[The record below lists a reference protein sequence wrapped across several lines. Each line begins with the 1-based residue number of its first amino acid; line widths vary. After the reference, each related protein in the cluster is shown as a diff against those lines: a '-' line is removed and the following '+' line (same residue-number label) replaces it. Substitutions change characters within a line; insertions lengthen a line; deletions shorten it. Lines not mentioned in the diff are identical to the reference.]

1 MPFVKWTIEPVHVSR
16 TPLPHNKDINDELEA
31 VVDLTLVGLLRQLA
45 SLVDVAQRVFVD
57 VGSEFK
63 LVYKRTEILRNK
75 IEQCVQ
81 IVETLNAK
89 AVAIPVADVSSVSQL
104 KDQFTTTYQI
114 DCELFTTD
122 TRPIWVQ
129 NLYNVAAATPVPILR
144 STDHYRGDG
153 RTGSKIFLCMPVL
166 GDDHKKYDLE
176 IETRRPASMF
186 VSRDW
191 QDEEDVSVSSNDIKP
206 SNHASTTLEMN
217 RLPSPEE
224 RAHALSTDYPSSVVP
239 IDVTEVGFTRMATF
253 RRSLIHADFVIKR
266 KKKRRNKR
274 RNTISEGS
282 SKELQEVLQQSS
294 EKQENYIDSSCQTED
309 EGTFCKSSKI
319 SVLKKSFKKERT
331 SPKEENN
338 NVPAKEEPAIRK
350 KDRWSGLYE
359 SMELKLTKDWKLGK
373 RSKKSGEAASSDKD
387 SESFPNKKGSGKG
400 KGKGFLPIST
410 LSAAMTVAVRL
421 RETSRPGEKRPE
433 EGQSSSG
440 NWSGSSSTRASVD
453 LEQQRSLVLV
463 GRTNTPSESSVG
475 KDSVLSETPQDTDGR
490 SQDGNLTGY
499 TSDTSA
505 AATAA
510 TAPSSW
516 RPAISRKLG
525 VQNTEAW
532 LKASTLRPYYFSDCN
547 GTPPWIQ
554 SPKLKHCHVAG
565 RENVDD
571 GECSV
576 YSVDTD
582 GYFTSM
588 HTDSGLK
595 SQYGYSGR
603 NAESRAE
610 ESLIYMKRGHSQSS
624 VSTVGDG
631 SLNSLLSKTA
641 TELSSNSSTLT
652 KQKKCPPPP
661 PPRLFSTLSSQVNH
675 LEPAD
680 GHTRKT
686 KIVPDKKN
694 ITINSD
700 VSASESDQDARER
713 LWKKT
718 AINSNSYPSMCAVSP
733 DVSEDEQNKTRT
745 NFKETGKSKK
755 GLEKNM
761 YVSNETQTPE
771 EIDSLIINMYGDQ
784 TPIKSNFM
792 KVVGSH
798 DNHSVHLLSP
808 SFCERSLK
816 FSSFSS
822 VELSP
827 RHTPENSNSY
837 NTIPNTAESFTSKIF
852 SSKSSLEV
860 PDKYAHQIR
869 VTPIPRNSEE
879 THTESNFPATSF
891 CCSPPTNVPAY
902 SSNSKLLA
910 QTINPKGSSSYTSQ
924 FSVSSDHFDR
934 ESKKNVTQEHTS
946 TLSNSIKCGS
956 DNSNTSTPAV
966 PPSANRPVARVTL
979 DPDGK
984 VIFSSNSLGRLRDG
998 HPMKYVEPQSPT
1010 LSNRRGYSTL
1020 PVKQTSLPV
1029 TSQNGSVKI
1038 LKDYNTLIPA
1048 SSPLESANSSRCS
1061 TPCSVVSLPDFG
1073 AHWHSV
1079 QQQKPSFSDS
1089 SYNTR
1094 YKITRSNSTTPVLQN
1109 RQTFITMNSGA
1120 TYQDIRTGFQ
1130 NSQSAAVSTGLQN
1143 GKNSKRIDGN
1153 KADHSTF
1160 ESIRGYYRSRSA
1172 EKQNHQFDSRLNKPQ
1187 MKHIQNLDFQTLYE
1201 GSTQTR
1207 NDHHLSEKSQYENQ
1221 YVSPVSSHLTT
1232 AISVQNPIGVFTNCE
1247 KDRTFM
1253 PFIQGL
1259 DVIRSPKSPGYCTT
1273 KSLPCETE
1281 NLVQQSSLHNFASS
1295 NEVLHVE
1302 PSPEKSSLKSS
1313 TVGLS
1318 PGSEYKKTMSPAEL
1332 YAVIHSSKKKHNIK
1346 SDVDTSSPYSSGS
1359 NSPCSRPLTPTRS
1372 VLAETGFL
1380 GRRYSQSA
1388 GDRRS
1393 WAGME
1398 NTSPFCAGD
1407 RRSLATDRLG
1417 PRRPT
1422 SMHDFKMLLLQT
1434 RSSTQVGSERKSAAE
1449 LLKVSTP
1456 QRSPNSTSPKSA
1468 PTSPNSISPTQEA
1481 HSYQQPNINGHSTVP
1496 LKRGSRARSSLQ
1508 PRYDLLYPPIIEDCS
1523 EENECLMDYQTKS
1536 MTVSTRSQTLN
1547 GVDSPQDMQNG
1558 SWKDCKIEARRPAAS
1573 TWV

>member
-1 MPFVKWTIEPVHVSR
+1 M
-16 TPLPHNKDINDELEA
+16 
-31 VVDLTLVGLLRQLA
+31 Q
-45 SLVDVAQRVFVD
+45 Q
-57 VGSEFK
+57 
-63 LVYKRTEILRNK
+63 
-75 IEQCVQ
+75 
-81 IVETLNAK
+81 
-89 AVAIPVADVSSVSQL
+89 
-104 KDQFTTTYQI
+104 
-114 DCELFTTD
+114 
-122 TRPIWVQ
+122 VQ
-129 NLYNVAAATPVPILR
+129 NY
-144 STDHYRGDG
+144 
-153 RTGSKIFLCMPVL
+153 
-166 GDDHKKYDLE
+166 
-176 IETRRPASMF
+176 IEAPASMF
-186 VSRDW
+186 VTREW
-191 QDEEDVSVSSNDIKP
+191 QDEEDFSVSSTDVKP
-206 SNHASTTLEMN
+206 RNHASTSLEMN

-224 RAHALSTDYPSSVVP
+224 RAHALSIDYPSSVVP

-294 EKQENYIDSSCQTED
+294 EKQQENYIDSSCQTED

-319 SVLKKSFKKERT
+319 SVLKKSFKKERS

-338 NVPAKEEPAIRK
+338 NVPAKEEPAPRK

-359 SMELKLTKDWKLGK
+359 SMELKLTKDWRLGK
-373 RSKKSGEAASSDKD
+373 KSKKSGEVDSSDKD
-387 SESFPNKKGSGKG
+387 SETFPNKKGLGKG

-453 LEQQRSLVLV
+453 LEQQRTLVHV

-510 TAPSSW
+510 TVPSSW
-516 RPAISRKLG
+516 RPANSRRLG

-532 LKASTLRPYYFSDCN
+532 LKASTLRPENYFSDSN

-554 SPKLKHCHVAG
+554 SPKLKHCHIPG

-595 SQYGYSGR
+595 SQYEYGYSGED
-603 NAESRAE
+603 AESRAND
-610 ESLIYMKRGHSQSS
+610 SFIYLKRRHSQSS

-661 PPRLFSTLSSQVNH
+661 PPRLFSTLSSQVNNSQ
-675 LEPAD
+675 PAD
-680 GHTRKT
+680 SQDRIT
-686 KIVPDKKN
+686 KIVPDKKYT
-694 ITINSD
+694 TINSD
-700 VSASESDQDARER
+700 VSASESDQDAGER

-718 AINSNSYPSMCAVSP
+718 AINSSSYPSMCAVSP
-733 DVSEDEQNKTRT
+733 DISEDEQNKARM
-745 NFKETGKSKK
+745 NFKEMGKSKK
-755 GLEKNM
+755 GSEKSVKNM
-761 YVSNETQTPE
+761 YASNETQTPE
-771 EIDSLIINMYGDQ
+771 EIDSSIINMYGDQ

-792 KVVGSH
+792 KVVGNH
-798 DNHSVHLLSP
+798 DNHSVRLLSP

-827 RHTPENSNSY
+827 RHTPQSSNSY
-837 NTIPNTAESFTSKIF
+837 NIIPNTAESFASKIF
-852 SSKSSLEV
+852 SNKSSPEV

-891 CCSPPTNVPAY
+891 CCSPPASTPAY

-910 QTINPKGSSSYTSQ
+910 RTSSPKGSSSCSSQ
-924 FSVSSDHFDR
+924 FSVSPDHIGK
-934 ESKKNVTQEHTS
+934 ESNKNVTHGPTS
-946 TLSNSIKCGS
+946 LLTNSTKRGS
-956 DNSNTSTPAV
+956 GNSNTSTPAL
-966 PPSANRPVARVTL
+966 PPSANRPVAHVTL

-1020 PVKQTSLPV
+1020 PVRQTSLPV
-1029 TSQNGSVKI
+1029 TPQNGAVKI
-1038 LKDYNTLIPA
+1038 LQEYNTLIPA

-1073 AHWHSV
+1073 AHWHSIQKNTFLPV
-1079 QQQKPSFSDS
+1079 SKPSTSDS
-1089 SYNTR
+1089 SYSTL
-1094 YKITRSNSTTPVLQN
+1094 YKITRPHSTTPILQN
-1109 RQTFITMNSGA
+1109 RQAFIRTNSGT
-1120 TYQDIRTGFQ
+1120 TYQDRRTGFQ
-1130 NSQSAAVSTGLQN
+1130 NSQSVPIPTELQN
-1143 GKNSKRIDGN
+1143 GKNSNLMDEN
-1153 KADHSTF
+1153 KPDHS
-1160 ESIRGYYRSRSA
+1160 IVRPIKVCYGSRSD
-1172 EKQNHQFDSRLNKPQ
+1172 EKRNHQFDSRLNIQ
-1187 MKHIQNLDFQTLYE
+1187 HSKHVQNSDFQTLYA
-1201 GSTQTR
+1201 GPTQTR
-1207 NDHHLSEKSQYENQ
+1207 DDYLLSEKSKFIQCENQ
-1221 YVSPVSSHLTT
+1221 FFSPISSHLTT
-1232 AISVQNPIGVFTNCE
+1232 AISMQNPIEIFRNCQ
-1247 KDRTFM
+1247 KDRTSI
-1253 PFIQGL
+1253 PFTQSS
-1259 DVIRSPKSPGYCTT
+1259 DVIRLPKSPAYCMS
-1273 KSLPCETE
+1273 KSLLYEAE
-1281 NLVQQSSLHNFASS
+1281 DLVQQSSLHNFAPS

-1302 PSPEKSSLKSS
+1302 PSPEKSSLKCS
-1313 TVGLS
+1313 TIGLS
-1318 PGSEYKKTMSPAEL
+1318 PVSESKKTMSSAEL

-1359 NSPCSRPLTPTRS
+1359 SSPCGRPLTPTRS

-1380 GRRYSQSA
+1380 GRRCGHLA

-1393 WAGME
+1393 WAGIE
-1398 NTSPFCAGD
+1398 NASPFCAGD

-1434 RSSTQVGSERKSAAE
+1434 RSSTQTGGERKSAAE

-1456 QRSPNSTSPKSA
+1456 QRSPNSVSPKSA
-1468 PTSPNSISPTQEA
+1468 PTSPNSISPIQEA
-1481 HSYQQPNINGHSTVP
+1481 HSYQRPSINGHSTVP

-1536 MTVSTRSQTLN
+1536 MTASTHVQALN
-1547 GVDSPQDMQNG
+1547 GVTPPQDMQNG